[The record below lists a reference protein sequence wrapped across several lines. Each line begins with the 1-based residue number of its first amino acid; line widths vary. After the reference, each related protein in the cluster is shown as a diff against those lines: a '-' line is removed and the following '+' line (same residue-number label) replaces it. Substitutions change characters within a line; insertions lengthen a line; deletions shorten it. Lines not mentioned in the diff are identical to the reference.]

1 MHDPKRSAR
10 VAEVGEERP
19 GTVEIPGECR
29 VILKR
34 VGNEPGAQRA
44 APLDL
49 FGDVVIA
56 IRYGS
61 IRS

>member
-1 MHDPKRSAR
+1 MHDPKQSAR
-10 VAEVGEERP
+10 VAEVGEEQQ
-19 GTVEIPGECR
+19 GTVEILGECD

-44 APLDL
+44 APLDF
-49 FGDVVIA
+49 FGDVAIA